1 MMISVGRKLVR
12 MAPFLAIAVIA
23 CSGSS
28 EKGEHVEYA
37 QDQKPAAAYSQHNEQ
52 GAISTWNKAA
62 AASYLNQ
69 RQTWWMKW
77 QDAKRDQGTFCISC
91 HTNLTFVFAQTALR
105 ELPTETDT
113 FDNERKIVDDVR
125 KRVRLWDSV
134 ESYYDNKEDADG
146 NGPGSRA
153 TEAVI
158 NAVVLAFH
166 DSHTGEVSDD
176 TRAAFKNMWALQL
189 TAGSDQ
195 GAWLWQ
201 KFRLSPW
208 ESSDSPYFGATLA
221 ALAVGIAPGNYRSSP
236 DIQSNLVSLQK
247 YLDRGYSEQPL
258 LNRIGLL
265 WASTKW
271 PGLLTTAQ
279 QKSIIGEIYEKQ
291 QNDGGWSLSSL
302 TWSSKYLGIPSLL
315 TTRRRKD
322 WTPQE
327 TKSDGLATGYI
338 AFVLEQAG
346 VLRENAQLNR
356 ALVWL
361 TRNQDHTEG
370 FWTAY
375 SLNRRRDPSSNI
387 GRFMTDAAT
396 AFAVLALT
404 EKGSQ

>member
-1 MMISVGRKLVR
+1 MILFGRKLAR
-12 MAPFLAIAVIA
+12 TAAFLAVTVIA
-23 CSGSS
+23 FSCSG
-28 EKGEHVEYA
+28 GRGGRVEYG
-37 QDQKPAAAYSQHNEQ
+37 QDQKPEAARPVHSDQRAV
-52 GAISTWNKAA
+52 STWNRAA
-62 AASYLNQ
+62 AATYLDQ
-69 RQTWWMKW
+69 RETWWMKW
-77 QDAKRDQGTFCISC
+77 QDAKRDQGTFCVSC

-105 ELPTETDT
+105 ELPNEATTS
-113 FDNERKIVDDVR
+113 DNERRIIDDVK
-125 KRVRLWDSV
+125 KRVRLWSSV
-134 ESYYDNKEDADG
+134 ESYYDNKEDETG
-146 NGPGSRA
+146 NGPASRA
-153 TEAVI
+153 TESVL

-166 DSHTGEVSDD
+166 DSQTGGLSDD
-176 TRAAFKNMWALQL
+176 TRAALKNMWALQQS
-189 TAGSDQ
+189 AGSDQ

-236 DIQSNLVSLQK
+236 DIQSNLASLQK

-271 PGLLTTAQ
+271 PGLLTHAE

-315 TTRRRKD
+315 TTRRRND

-346 VLRENAQLNR
+346 VLRENAQLNS

-361 TRNQDHTEG
+361 MRNQNQTEG

-375 SLNRRRDPSSNI
+375 SLNRRRDPSSNV

>member
-37 QDQKPAAAYSQHNEQ
+37 QDQKPAAAYSDYNEQ
-52 GAISTWNKAA
+52 RGISTWNKAA

-153 TEAVI
+153 TEAVV

-166 DSHTGEVSDD
+166 DYHTGEVSDD
-176 TRAAFKNMWALQL
+176 SRAAFKNMWALQL

-221 ALAVGIAPGNYRSSP
+221 ALAVGIAPGNYRSNP
-236 DIQSNLVSLQK
+236 DIQSNLASLRK

-338 AFVLEQAG
+338 AFVLQQAG

-361 TRNQDHTEG
+361 TRNQDQTEG